1 MEIETI
7 IIETVDS
14 DMELGE
20 AQVAY
25 DGYPGAVQAFREAR
39 DEWRDFTERI
49 MNKEHVT
56 ITQQEIEE
64 SDAMYETAQRLKAK
78 FLDMK
83 AILHKKVDDLI
94 IEGQA
99 LEGDLAHYAGDPA
112 GDDGIDWAYSSLRE
126 AVKHRDNDNLMET
139 VQKAYRAREFLKA
152 VLETAQDAWRRRH
165 QEKVDS
171 LTLDGE
177 EAQNG

>member
-20 AQVAY
+20 AQDAY

-39 DEWRDFTERI
+39 EEWKDFTERI
-49 MNKEHVT
+49 MSKEHVT

-64 SDAMYETAQRLKAK
+64 SDSMYETAQRLRAQ

-94 IEGQA
+94 IEGQT
-99 LEGDLAHYAGDPA
+99 LEGDLAHYAENPA
-112 GDDGIDWAYSSLRE
+112 GDDGIDWAHSFLQDAVAYRDSANLLE
-126 AVKHRDNDNLMET
+126 AI
-139 VQKAYRAREFLKA
+139 QKAYRARECLKA

-171 LTLDGE
+171 LSLDGE
-177 EAQNG
+177 EAHNG